1 MTPYRFLWLLI
12 IIFSIFVIA
21 IIIYLK
27 SAISS
32 GLPSL
37 EELENPKQNIAT
49 QVISTDGK
57 VLDHYYI
64 ERRIPLPIDSIPK
77 DFINALIATEDKNF
91 YNHWGVHT
99 SRIFT
104 AAIKNLFALRTKEGA
119 STITM
124 QLARNLYFNRDN
136 TLKRKLLEAMTA
148 IQIERTYTK
157 KEILE
162 LYCNTVAFGRGAY
175 GIQVASKVYFNKS
188 PCELTTSECAFLVGI
203 LKAPERY
210 NGIIEPQR
218 AIQRRDLVLSLMYDQ
233 GFLSA
238 DSYNKALSEPINLS
252 VGKIPKY
259 RTFIAPHFV
268 EMVRQQL
275 SNDPRLGDKDLYRDG
290 LIIYTTLNAKIQEYA
305 EKAVEQ
311 HMKDFQKNFERNFS
325 WANNKKL
332 LDELI
337 HKAVINSPQ
346 YISAPNDQKKSVE
359 LKLSQNPKFVDS
371 VKNSA
376 LTIQVG
382 LVVLDPSDGAVLA
395 MVGASP
401 KFMQENPD
409 AKYSLNHVTQI
420 RRQVGSS
427 FKPFVYATVLKKGLT
442 PETEIECS
450 PFSTTLPT
458 GEVWSPKGGCD
469 CGPGCKKPLSYGL
482 GLSINSMA
490 ARLIVEVTTPQE
502 VINTA
507 RDMGIKSSLKAVPA
521 LALGGGGE
529 LSPFEMTNAFAT
541 LANEG
546 TYVEPYFITRIEDQ
560 FGNVLYERKKVP
572 ITREALPI
580 NIAHQMT
587 QMLKGVI
594 QFGTGWRIKSY
605 LNGVEAAGKTG
616 TTNDFADAWFIGYTP
631 QLVSGIWVGFDDQR
645 ITFTGNYGQ
654 GGSAAAPIWG
664 ILMSKIY
671 ADNSLPYKQ
680 RRFTFIKRDSL
691 DSIPPVNPEN
701 LYENFYPQQ
710 TFLDINNLKFKS
722 RYKINLKDIWA
733 NEFYKRKRFIN

>member
-1 MTPYRFLWLLI
+1 MTPYRFLWVLI
-12 IIFSIFVIA
+12 IIFSIFIIA
-21 IIIYLK
+21 LIIYLK
-27 SAISS
+27 SAISG

-49 QVISTDGK
+49 QVISSDGK

-64 ERRIPLPIDSIPK
+64 ERRIPLLIDSIPK

-104 AAIKNLFALRTKEGA
+104 AALKNIFAFRAKEGA

-157 KEILE
+157 NEILE

-175 GIQVASKVYFNKS
+175 GIQVASKVYFNKN
-188 PCELTTSECAFLVGI
+188 PYELTTSECAFLVGL

-210 NGIIEPQR
+210 NGIVEPQR

-233 GFLSA
+233 GYLSGEQ
-238 DSYNKALSEPINLS
+238 YNKALAEPINLS
-252 VGKIPKY
+252 IGKIPKY
-259 RTFIAPHFV
+259 KTLIAPHFV
-268 EMVRQQL
+268 EMVRQEL
-275 SNDPRLGDKDLYRDG
+275 SNDPRLGNKDLYRDG
-290 LIIYTTLNAKIQEYA
+290 LIIYTTLDSRIQNYA
-305 EKAVEQ
+305 EQAVEQ
-311 HMKDFQKNFERNFS
+311 HLKYFQKTFENTFS

-337 HKAVINSPQ
+337 RKAIQNSPQ
-346 YISAPNDQKKSVE
+346 YISASNDKKKNIEISLSKNQK
-359 LKLSQNPKFVDS
+359 FIDS
-371 VKNSA
+371 VKNTA

-382 LVVLDPSDGAVLA
+382 LVVIDPSDGAILA

-450 PFSTTLPT
+450 PFTTTLPS

-507 RDMGIKSSLKAVPA
+507 RDMGIKSSLRAVPA

-546 TYVEPYFITRIEDQ
+546 TYIEPYFIQRIEDQ
-560 FGNVLYERKKVP
+560 YGNILYERKQLP
-572 ITREALPI
+572 QTREALPI
-580 NIAHQMT
+580 NVAHQMT
-587 QMLKGVI
+587 QMLKGVV
-594 QFGTGWRIKSY
+594 QFGTAWRIKNY

-631 QLVSGIWVGFDDQR
+631 QLVAGVWVGFDDQR

-664 ILMSKIY
+664 IMMGKIY

-680 RRFTFIKRDSL
+680 RRFAFIKSDST
-691 DSIPPVNPEN
+691 DSIPKTNPEN
-701 LYENFYPQQ
+701 IYENYFPQQ
-710 TFLDINNLKFKS
+710 TFYNNNN
-722 RYKINLKDIWA
+722 RKIKEKQKIILKDIWSNA
-733 NEFYKRKRFIN
+733 FIFGKKNLK

>member
-1 MTPYRFLWLLI
+1 M
-12 IIFSIFVIA
+12 
-21 IIIYLK
+21 K

-49 QVISTDGK
+49 QVISSDGK

-233 GFLSA
+233 GFLSD

-311 HMKDFQKNFERNFS
+311 HLKDFQKNFERNFS

-346 YISAPNDQKKSVE
+346 YISAPNDKKKSVE
-359 LKLSQNPKFVDS
+359 LKLSQNPKFIDS
-371 VKNSA
+371 IKNSA

-427 FKPFVYATVLKKGLT
+427 FKPFVYATALKKGLT

-507 RDMGIKSSLKAVPA
+507 RDMGIKSSLRAVPA

-546 TYVEPYFITRIEDQ
+546 TYVEPYFISRIEDQ

-572 ITREALPI
+572 ISREALPI

-587 QMLKGVI
+587 QMLKGVV
-594 QFGTGWRIKSY
+594 QFGTGWKVKSY

-631 QLVSGIWVGFDDQR
+631 QLVGGVWVGFDDQR

-664 ILMSKIY
+664 ILMGKIY

-680 RRFTFIKRDSL
+680 KRFTFIKRDSL
-691 DSIPPVNPEN
+691 DSIPNVNPEN

-710 TFLDINNLKFKS
+710 TFLDLNNLKFKN

-733 NEFYKRKRFIN
+733 DVFYQRKKFIN

>member
-605 LNGVEAAGKTG
+605 LNGVESAGKTG